1 MAKTKEQKKEVIT
14 NLENVMKDAVSSVF
28 VHFRGIN
35 VAQETAMRKGFRAE
49 DIGYTVAK
57 KSLLRRALDTL
68 GHAHADLS
76 LEGELAIAYNTTEN
90 ADSTLVARK
99 VDSFGKEFGVDKIV
113 IMGGIFDGRIMN
125 AEAMREIAMIPP
137 IQVLR
142 GMFVNVINSPIQR
155 IAIAL
160 SQIAEKKSA

>member
-1 MAKTKEQKKEVIT
+1 MAKTKEQKKEVIA
-14 NLENVMKDAVSSVF
+14 NLEKVMKDAVSSVF

-49 DIGYTVAK
+49 AIGYTVAK

-68 GHAHADLS
+68 GHAHADLP

-113 IMGGIFDGRIMN
+113 IMGGIFDGTIMN
-125 AEAMREIAMIPP
+125 AESMREIAMIPP
-137 IQVLR
+137 VSVLR

-155 IAIAL
+155 MAIAL
-160 SQIAEKKSA
+160 SQIAEKKRA